1 MKYIIYNLW
10 ILIFLFA
17 CSESEQVEY
26 SKLSV
31 GFQKNKIDVGEN
43 TGILEI
49 PVVLSGCNMDMPLQ
63 VSVQVSATDGDAVAG
78 VDYELMDTRLAF
90 EVCGQTTLKVKI
102 IDNEEVTND
111 IKTFMISLKADNPE
125 VKSEISSIKVYII
138 SDDVEKITMAGHYTL
153 TAQDFVE
160 GTKLSSTPGGV
171 EIVQDLDDSNK
182 YYMKNMVLVAGDN
195 VLPLTMAGD
204 LYFTVGNDGSMSMP
218 TQQKI
223 GDYGAGEG
231 FTIGLTSEGYTTA
244 DPIKIEKSGN
254 RLLFKVDGFAGLF
267 IDENAG
273 PTDYPTIYYALK
285 NIILEKVNH

>member
-10 ILIFLFA
+10 ILMFLFA

-31 GFQKNKIDVGEN
+31 GFQKSKIDVGEN

-111 IKTFMISLKADNPE
+111 IKTFTISLKADNPE

-195 VLPLTMAGD
+195 VLPLTLAGD
-204 LYFTVGNDGSMSMP
+204 LYFVVGNDGNMSMP

>member
-1 MKYIIYNLW
+1 M
-10 ILIFLFA
+10 FLFA
-17 CSESEQVEY
+17 CGESEQVEY

-31 GFQKNKIDVGEN
+31 DFQKSKMDVGEN

-49 PVVLSGCNMDMPLQ
+49 PVVLSGCSVDMPLQ
-63 VSVQVSATDGDAVAG
+63 VSVQVSATDGEAVAG
-78 VDYELMDTRLAF
+78 VDYELIDSRLAF
-90 EVCGQTTLKVKI
+90 DVCGKTALKVKI
-102 IDNEEVTND
+102 IDNEEITDAV
-111 IKTFMISLKADNPE
+111 KTFTVSIKAENPE
-125 VKSEISSIKVYII
+125 VNSGISSVKVYII
-138 SDDVEKITMAGHYTL
+138 SDDVEKVTMAGFYTL
-153 TAQDFVE
+153 TAQDFIE
-160 GTKLSSTPGGV
+160 DTQLSSVPGGV

-182 YYMKNMVLVAGDN
+182 YYLRNMVLVNGDK
-195 VLPLTMAGD
+195 VLPLTMADD
-204 LYFTVGNDGSMSMP
+204 LYFMVDNSGAMSMP

-231 FTIGLTSEGYTTA
+231 FTIGLTSEGYTIA

>member
-31 GFQKNKIDVGEN
+31 GFQKSKIDVGEN

-63 VSVQVSATDGDAVAG
+63 VSVQVSATNGDAVAG

-111 IKTFMISLKADNPE
+111 IKTFTISLKADNPE

-195 VLPLTMAGD
+195 VLPLTLAGD
-204 LYFTVGNDGSMSMP
+204 LYFVVGNDGSMSMP

>member
-111 IKTFMISLKADNPE
+111 IKTFTISLKADNPE

-195 VLPLTMAGD
+195 VLPLTLAGD
-204 LYFTVGNDGSMSMP
+204 LYFVVGNDGSMSMP

>member
-1 MKYIIYNLW
+1 M
-10 ILIFLFA
+10 FLFA
-17 CSESEQVEY
+17 CGESEQVEY

-31 GFQKNKIDVGEN
+31 DFQKSKMDVGEN

-49 PVVLSGCNMDMPLQ
+49 PVVLSGCSVDMPLQ
-63 VSVQVSATDGDAVAG
+63 VSVQVSATDGEAVAG
-78 VDYELMDTRLAF
+78 VDYELIDSRLAF
-90 EVCGQTTLKVKI
+90 DVCGKTALKVKI
-102 IDNEEVTND
+102 IDNEEITDAV
-111 IKTFMISLKADNPE
+111 KTFTVSIKAENPE
-125 VKSEISSIKVYII
+125 VNSGISSVKVYII
-138 SDDVEKITMAGHYTL
+138 SDDVEKVTMAGLYTL
-153 TAQDFVE
+153 TAQDFIE
-160 GTKLSSTPGGV
+160 DTQLSSVPGGV

-182 YYMKNMVLVAGDN
+182 YYLRNMVLVNGDK
-195 VLPLTMAGD
+195 VLPLTMADD
-204 LYFTVGNDGSMSMP
+204 LYFTVDNSGAMSMP

-231 FTIGLTSEGYTTA
+231 FTIGLTSEGYTIA

>member
-10 ILIFLFA
+10 ILMFLFA

-31 GFQKNKIDVGEN
+31 GFQKSKIDVGEN

-49 PVVLSGCNMDMPLQ
+49 PVILSGCNMDMPLQ

-78 VDYELMDTRLAF
+78 VDYKLMDTRLAF
-90 EVCGQTTLKVKI
+90 EICGQTTLKVKI

-138 SDDVEKITMAGHYTL
+138 SDDVEKVTMAGHYTL

-182 YYMKNMVLVAGDN
+182 YYMKNMVLVNGDK
-195 VLPLTMAGD
+195 VLPLTLAGD
-204 LYFTVGNDGSMSMP
+204 LYFVVGNDGSMSMP

>member
-31 GFQKNKIDVGEN
+31 GFQKSKIDVGEN

-111 IKTFMISLKADNPE
+111 IKTFTISLKADNPE

-138 SDDVEKITMAGHYTL
+138 SDDVEKVTMAGHYTL

-182 YYMKNMVLVAGDN
+182 YYMKNMVLVNGDK
-195 VLPLTMAGD
+195 VLPLTLAGD
-204 LYFTVGNDGSMSMP
+204 LYFVVGNDGSMSMP